1 MNYTTYDVRRAQD
14 SVNPRTHP
22 HIMLLSPP
30 SDSSDGESNADDSD
44 STSDGHP
51 FLYARVIDIF
61 HVNVHPLTS
70 AGGPLIRVDILWVRW
85 LSLDA
90 LAPGGFNVKRYP
102 RIEFSKDMDGS
113 DPAFGFVNPQDVLRG
128 AHLIPV
134 FACKRTKDLLGPS
147 AAARVGPEYSDLQVA
162 DMDTDFRYYYVN
174 MYVRQPAL
182 LYSSLTWITLY

>member
-1 MNYTTYDVRRAQD
+1 
-14 SVNPRTHP
+14 
-22 HIMLLSPP
+22 MLLSPP